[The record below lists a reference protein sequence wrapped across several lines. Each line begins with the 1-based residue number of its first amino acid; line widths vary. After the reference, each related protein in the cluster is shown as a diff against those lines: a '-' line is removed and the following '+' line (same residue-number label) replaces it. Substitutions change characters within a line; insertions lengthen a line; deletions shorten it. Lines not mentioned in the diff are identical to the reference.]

1 MSFIVLI
8 ATGLLIPLFYR
19 NNIFIAKMI
28 AVVAFMVAAFFVYQ
42 GQSLNSIF
50 PYFVMTKAT
59 MIMEFALLAT
69 LAAVSLTLT
78 GFERPLIAQML
89 FLAGVSLGLLETNNF
104 FIYIVLFEV
113 VAIISY
119 ILVANIRNFYNAE
132 GAIKAFIAGAVAS
145 GIILLGFTLF
155 SFTSESFNY
164 SEMNVSGKFTLIAVA
179 IMLAGIFYKLTIV
192 PMHAWAADAYSQVN
206 HAAAAILSGVIKSVV
221 LVATFKAFYKFMIA
235 YPTATVLIFS
245 FFAIIT
251 MTLANFMALWQKRI
265 SKILAYSSIAHSG
278 YALIPFAAA
287 ASIYSFTGVL
297 YYAVAYIFMQTSVFL
312 ILNDFRREAGVKY
325 LEDIKGM
332 GTRAPL
338 HSLFFTVQLF
348 SLAGIPLL
356 AGFLSKA
363 VAFYAGVDAGL
374 WPIVLIAALNSALA
388 VAYYVWIVK
397 HLYFD
402 KAENE
407 ATIKMSGGSLI
418 GQLILLAGT
427 LYFGI
432 VAGNVVSAGMHF
444 SF

>member
-1 MSFIVLI
+1 MSFIILI
-8 ATGLLIPLFYR
+8 AAGLIVPIFYR

-28 AVVAFMVAAFFVYQ
+28 ALIAFIVAAYFIYQ
-42 GQSLNSIF
+42 GESLNSVF
-50 PYFVMTKAT
+50 PYFVLDKAT
-59 MIMEFALLAT
+59 MLIEFALLAT
-69 LAAVSLTLT
+69 LAAVSLSLT

-104 FIYIVLFEV
+104 FLFIVLFEV

-119 ILVANIRNFYNAE
+119 ILVANIRNFFNAE

-145 GIILLGFTLF
+145 GIILLGFALF
-155 SFTSESFNY
+155 SFTTDSFNY
-164 SEMNVSGKFTLIAVA
+164 AHMNINGKFPLIAVA
-179 IMLAGIFYKLTIV
+179 IMLAGIFYKLTVV
-192 PMHAWAADAYSQVN
+192 PMHGWAADAYSQVN

-235 YPTATVLIFS
+235 YPVATVLIFS
-245 FFAIIT
+245 FFAVIT
-251 MTLANFMALWQKRI
+251 MTLANFMALFQKRV

-287 ASIYSFTGVL
+287 ASVYSYAGIL
-297 YYAVAYIFMQTSVFL
+297 YYAIAYIFMQTSVFL

-325 LEDIKGM
+325 LQDLKGL
-332 GTRAPL
+332 GKRAPL
-338 HSLFFTVQLF
+338 HSLFFTIQIF

-356 AGFLSKA
+356 AGFLAKA

-388 VAYYVWIVK
+388 VAYYAWIIK

-402 KAENE
+402 E
-407 ATIKMSGGSLI
+407 AKCNSTIKMSAGSLI

-427 LYFGI
+427 IYFGI
-432 VAGNVVSAGMHF
+432 VAADVINSTVTF
-444 SF
+444 

>member
-8 ATGLLIPLFYR
+8 AAGLLVPIFYR
-19 NNIFIAKMI
+19 NNIVIAKLI
-28 AVVAFMVAAFFVYQ
+28 AVIAFIMAAYFIFA
-42 GQSLNSIF
+42 GQSLGSLF
-50 PYFVMTKAT
+50 PYFVADDATKL
-59 MIMEFALLAT
+59 MEFVLLVT
-69 LAAVSLTLT
+69 LAAVSLALT

-89 FLAGVSLGLLETNNF
+89 FLAGASVAFLETNNF

-113 VAIISY
+113 IAIISY

-145 GIILLGFTLF
+145 GIILLGFALF
-155 SFTSESFNY
+155 SFSTDSFDY
-164 SEMNVSGKFTLIAVA
+164 ASMNIAGKYTLIAVA
-179 IMLAGIFYKLTIV
+179 IMLAGIFYKLTVV
-192 PMHAWAADAYSQVN
+192 PMHGWAADAYSQVN

-221 LVATFKAFYKFMIA
+221 LFATFKAFYKFLVA
-235 YPTATVLIFS
+235 YPLATVLIFS
-245 FFAIIT
+245 FFAILT
-251 MTLANFMALWQKRI
+251 MTLANFMALWQKRV

-287 ASIYSFTGVL
+287 ASVYSYAGVL

-312 ILNDFRREAGVKY
+312 ILNDLRRELGVKY
-325 LEDIKGM
+325 LEDIKGLYKK
-332 GTRAPL
+332 APL
-338 HSLFFTVQLF
+338 HSFIFTIQLF

-374 WPIVLIAALNSALA
+374 WWVVLIALLNSALA
-388 VAYYVWIVK
+388 VGYYVWIIK
-397 HLYFD
+397 HIYFD
-402 KAENE
+402 EPKGNE
-407 ATIKMSGGSLI
+407 VIQMSTGSLI

-432 VAGNVVSAGMHF
+432 VAGDIFNATI